1 MRLTR
6 PPRVP
11 DMATLGPMGRHSG
24 TNLAR
29 PAAGAVLG
37 VVALA
42 VGKLGRLS
50 SRYLPRMESSLKA
63 SRDRIDPIAYQPGAS
78 DLHSLNFTLTP
89 ERAAIV
95 TRHIEEAK
103 KRASA

>member
-1 MRLTR
+1 
-6 PPRVP
+6 
-11 DMATLGPMGRHSG
+11 
-24 TNLAR
+24 
-29 PAAGAVLG
+29 
-37 VVALA
+37 
-42 VGKLGRLS
+42 
-50 SRYLPRMESSLKA
+50 MESSLKA

>member
-1 MRLTR
+1 
-6 PPRVP
+6 
-11 DMATLGPMGRHSG
+11 MATLGPMGRHSG

-50 SRYLPRMESSLKA
+50 SRRSTSYPESSLKA